1 MKIQY
6 ILLILSSSLILSGCY
21 PRSEK
26 YLIRSATS
34 NDSNLNSVLAK
45 RINKFV
51 SVNKMK
57 TWIDNEINAFIEH
70 GYPFAYGIMN
80 IRSKNRVA
88 DIKIDIEKG
97 DYVIIKNVFTNLKS
111 AKNYV
116 NVWGNTV
123 TGKSYKESSV
133 MVLSR
138 KIASL
143 SFVDSRGDFEIIRD
157 KNDYSLYFPL
167 KENNRNVISGHLS
180 YDDKTVNGRVS
191 FTSNSFLGKSGH
203 FGFYY
208 ENMNEIKE
216 FQLSGALINIGYGDF
231 DAGYKLHY
239 STEVDSD
246 YLVKGEVTI
255 GYKSYNVNHFALG
268 IGIYR
273 GLSFG
278 NTKYVFIENRLGKN
292 AFSLTW
298 HIEGNQSD
306 SAYYSNFGIKAQF
319 SANHGKVLFLS
330 SFLGNYIYP
339 LDSLPLLMHFNL
351 SGFNGVRGY
360 KSMSYSADKFMML
373 REDILYRFN
382 NFVTAGINT
391 DGAYFGDIIYS
402 FGITTVLSLDKSK
415 MKIYIAAPG
424 WNKLNASVISGE
436 ISYVF

>member
-21 PRSEK
+21 PEK

-138 KIASL
+138 KSHHFLLSIAE
-143 SFVDSRGDFEIIRD
+143 EI
-157 KNDYSLYFPL
+157 
-167 KENNRNVISGHLS
+167 
-180 YDDKTVNGRVS
+180 
-191 FTSNSFLGKSGH
+191 
-203 FGFYY
+203 
-208 ENMNEIKE
+208 
-216 FQLSGALINIGYGDF
+216 
-231 DAGYKLHY
+231 
-239 STEVDSD
+239 
-246 YLVKGEVTI
+246 
-255 GYKSYNVNHFALG
+255 
-268 IGIYR
+268 
-273 GLSFG
+273 
-278 NTKYVFIENRLGKN
+278 
-292 AFSLTW
+292 
-298 HIEGNQSD
+298 
-306 SAYYSNFGIKAQF
+306 
-319 SANHGKVLFLS
+319 
-330 SFLGNYIYP
+330 
-339 LDSLPLLMHFNL
+339 
-351 SGFNGVRGY
+351 
-360 KSMSYSADKFMML
+360 L
-373 REDILYRFN
+373 R
-382 NFVTAGINT
+382 
-391 DGAYFGDIIYS
+391 
-402 FGITTVLSLDKSK
+402 
-415 MKIYIAAPG
+415 
-424 WNKLNASVISGE
+424 
-436 ISYVF
+436 